1 MTDETTHTTSTR
13 PRGRPRNTPL
23 ARTPRYPELEFS
35 AERRLLEQLR
45 KTDTPAMQAYSDA
58 AIKDLAHLAEQP
70 LPGVPARISMPSGQ
84 NLRFALDRSQREIA
98 ADYVAERAALGISGL
113 APNSRRGLASDWL
126 NWLAFCMYADA
137 IVLPTSFL
145 DLKRFIDMLVAG
157 QRKKATIEHHVW
169 AITEVNRRYG
179 CPDPMASE
187 LARDYWRD
195 LLRDRLDG
203 EQKQATGL
211 GLDQIQQMVAAL
223 RDPDL
228 VLPARR
234 ASPKHRQSIAAA
246 QRRRALRDAALINA
260 AYDLAMRS
268 AELIALRWDRIFQ
281 DPDGSG
287 AYRMGKSKTDQL
299 GQGQLR
305 YLRPETMAD
314 IEAWRVVAG
323 PSPFVFHRVLEEN
336 VDHLPVNDSPDST
349 TATESAIVDESRCW
363 PTLTTREIG
372 VIYKRAGRLIGIAA
386 PTFSG
391 HSTRVGATQ
400 DLIESGG
407 TTEEAQQMGGWRD
420 GRMVARYAERPLA
433 KRAGQGRFGKLARH
447 RER

>member
-1 MTDETTHTTSTR
+1 MNDSSNPPKR
-13 PRGRPRNTPL
+13 PCGRPRKLQNPK
-23 ARTPRYPELEFS
+23 APRYPALAFS
-35 AERRLLEQLR
+35 EERRLLDQLR
-45 KTDTPAMQAYSDA
+45 KQSAASHPAQDSAVTVS
-58 AIKDLAHLAEQP
+58 DLATLAEQP
-70 LPGVPARISMPSGQ
+70 KPGVPASIVMPAGRR
-84 NLRFALDRSQREIA
+84 LRFELDDSQRAVA
-98 ADYVAERAALGISGL
+98 AGYVAERAELGITGL

-126 NWLAFCMYADA
+126 NWLAFCMHTGAT
-137 IVLPTSFL
+137 VLPTEFI
-145 DLKRFIDMLVAG
+145 DLKRFIDMLAAG
-157 QRKKATIEHHVW
+157 ERKKATIEHHVW

-195 LLRDRLDG
+195 LLRDRLHG

-211 GLDQIQQMVAAL
+211 GLDQVEQMVAML

-228 VLPARR
+228 DLPARH
-234 ASPKHRQSIAAA
+234 AKPEDQAAVDEA
-246 QRRRALRDAALINA
+246 QRRRSLRDAALINA

-268 AELIALRWDRIFQ
+268 AELVAIRWDRIFR

-287 AYRMGKSKTDQL
+287 AYRVGKSKTDQL

-305 YLRPETMAD
+305 YLRPETMTD
-314 IEAWRVVAG
+314 LEAWQAVAG
-323 PSPFVFHRVLEEN
+323 PSPFAFHRVLEHQA
-336 VDHLPVNDSPDST
+336 DHQPAQPSHAAKEDPDDAVAS
-349 TATESAIVDESRCW
+349 ERRIW

-372 VIYKRAGRLIGIAA
+372 VIYKRAARLIGIES

-433 KRAGQGRFGKLARH
+433 KRAGQGRFGKLAKH
-447 RER
+447 RNS